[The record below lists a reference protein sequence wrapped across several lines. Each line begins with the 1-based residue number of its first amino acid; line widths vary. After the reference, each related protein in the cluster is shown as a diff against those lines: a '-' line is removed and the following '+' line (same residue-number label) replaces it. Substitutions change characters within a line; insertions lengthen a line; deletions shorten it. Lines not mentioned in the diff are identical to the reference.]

1 VHVEEWVEQADV
13 LREASAVVCHGGSGT
28 VLGCLGAGV
37 PMVLVAMF
45 ADQPAN
51 AGRVVDAGAGLLL
64 TQPAGSANDRAYL
77 DKDAVRELR
86 IALHRVLT
94 QDKFRDAARRIAH
107 QATPDPMWRPFY
119 PPP

>member
-1 VHVEEWVEQADV
+1 
-13 LREASAVVCHGGSGT
+13 
-28 VLGCLGAGV
+28 VLGALAGGI
-37 PMVLVAMF
+37 PMVIVAMF

-51 AGRVVDAGAGLLL
+51 ARCVVDAGAGLLL

-86 IALHRVLT
+86 TALHAVLT
-94 QDKFRDAARRIAH
+94 QEKFRDAARQIAH
-107 QATPDPMWRPFY
+107 QADATPDVAAVLSTALGDSSAATG